1 MILSSKKSKLCPQD
15 LEALKNWLPEIDV
28 ELVSNF
34 KIKLNMLQIFIL
46 MVNTVWYGYHRY
58 WYLLDKHK
66 IVGLKRVS
74 LSTGMRR
81 PIKKKVSKHLIF
93 ISELRFVSG

>member
-34 KIKLNMLQIFIL
+34 KNKAEYFTDFYINGKYG
-46 MVNTVWYGYHRY
+46 MV
-58 WYLLDKHK
+58 
-66 IVGLKRVS
+66 RV
-74 LSTGMRR
+74 L
-81 PIKKKVSKHLIF
+81 
-93 ISELRFVSG
+93 

>member
-1 MILSSKKSKLCPQD
+1 
-15 LEALKNWLPEIDV
+15 
-28 ELVSNF
+28 
-34 KIKLNMLQIFIL
+34 

-66 IVGLKRVS
+66 IFGLKRVS

-81 PIKKKVSKHLIF
+81 PIKNKSVSILFLSRNFGLFQAKDLHPEGETEMILLA
-93 ISELRFVSG
+93 ERFQKRFPSLLSRLTFVQ

>member
-1 MILSSKKSKLCPQD
+1 
-15 LEALKNWLPEIDV
+15 
-28 ELVSNF
+28 
-34 KIKLNMLQIFIL
+34 

-81 PIKKKVSKHLIF
+81 PIKNKSASILFLSRNFGLFQDKDLHPEGETEMILLA
-93 ISELRFVSG
+93 ERFQKRFPSLLSRLTFVQ